1 MANRASAWTKTG
13 GGKSGNAVQ
22 HECIIVHD
30 TSNST
35 HDLTPPF
42 DWPMLADFTISL
54 QPFEVG
60 DTDANDT
67 ITAIGTNVDVDVMG
81 SIEGGGDLTDWHI
94 MKSFA
99 NILGS
104 SATIAS
110 DVYDMDAEGIMP
122 KMCLSIGP
130 DSGDTYV
137 LRVVVTT
144 HNMV

>member
-1 MANRASAWTKTG
+1 MANRASAWAKVD

-22 HECIIVHD
+22 HECIIVYD
-30 TSNST
+30 GGGTT
-35 HDLTPPF
+35 HVLTPPF
-42 DWPMLADFTISL
+42 DWPMLGDITISL
-54 QPFEVG
+54 QPFVVG
-60 DTDANDT
+60 DTDANGT
-67 ITAIGTNVDVDVMG
+67 ITAIGNDVDVDVMG
-81 SIEGGGDLTDWHI
+81 SIEGGSVLADWHI

-110 DVYDMDAEGIMP
+110 DVYDMDAEGVMP

-130 DSGDTYV
+130 DSSDTFV

>member
-1 MANRASAWTKTG
+1 MANRASAWTKID

-30 TSNST
+30 TSNTT

-42 DWPMLADFTISL
+42 DWPMLGDITISV
-54 QPFEVG
+54 QPFAVS
-60 DTDANDT
+60 DTTATDT
-67 ITAIGTNVDVDVMG
+67 VTATTQDIDVDVVG
-81 SIEGGGDLTDWHI
+81 SIEGGNDVTDWHI
-94 MKSFA
+94 MKNFGS
-99 NILGS
+99 ILTS
-104 SATIAS
+104 SITIAS
-110 DVYDMDAEGIMP
+110 GVYDMDAEGIMP

-130 DSGDTYV
+130 DSGDTYT